1 MLCILYVNI
10 VGFCLGFTGLL
21 TEWALPAT
29 FQRRWLW
36 CLVLAMSIAVPGY
49 YRTHHN
55 WSVDT
60 ALAGQGAP
68 PSTGQLSAAP
78 FALLDPAWW
87 QHTQSYNRAIN
98 RFWLTVSAM
107 LFLWGV
113 ANSLRVLV
121 LVSSARRQQG
131 GSAAIDGVPVVVT
144 DSIGPA
150 TAGLWDSQVLVPR
163 WVLALSGVQ
172 RQYVLRHEDEH
183 RRLHDA
189 HLLLVTSLV
198 LLLMPWNLA
207 AWWQLRRLALAVE
220 TDCDNRVIAALG
232 DPHGYGELLLK
243 VAQATSHAPRLQPA
257 LLGAGM
263 LERRLRE
270 LVGPP
275 RQQVQRFIAAAAACV
290 LLVLAFSMPH
300 PVLSNELHRHGGTA
314 TAATTTAH
322 TQHPQH

>member
-10 VGFCLGFTGLL
+10 VGFCLGFAALL
-21 TEWALPAT
+21 VERALPST
-29 FQRRWLW
+29 FPRRWLW

-60 ALAGQGAP
+60 ALATRAVQ
-68 PSTGQLSAAP
+68 PSSGQLAAAP
-78 FALLDPAWW
+78 FAPLDPGWW
-87 QHTQSYNRAIN
+87 QRTESYDQAIN
-98 RFWLTVSAM
+98 RVWLSVSAM
-107 LFLWGV
+107 LFLWGL
-113 ANSLRVLV
+113 ANSWRVLR
-121 LVSSARRQQG
+121 LVSNARRRQG
-131 GSAAIDGVPVVVT
+131 SFASIDGVPVVVT

-150 TAGLWDSQVLVPR
+150 TVGLWDSQVLVPR

-183 RRLHDA
+183 RRSHDA

-207 AWWQLRRLALAVE
+207 FWWQLRRLALAVE
-220 TDCDNRVIAALG
+220 TDCDSRVVAAIG
-232 DPHGYGELLLK
+232 DAHGYGELLLK
-243 VAQATSHAPRLQPA
+243 VAQATSGAPRLQPA

-263 LERRLRE
+263 LERRLTE

-275 RQQVQRFIAAAAACV
+275 RQRVQRLIAAAAACA
-290 LLVLAFSMPH
+290 LLMLAFSMPH
-300 PVLSNELHRHGGTA
+300 PVLSKGSHHHP
-314 TAATTTAH
+314 ATTSVATKAAH
-322 TQHPQH
+322 AQHPQR

>member
-10 VGFCLGFTGLL
+10 VGFCLGFAGLL
-21 TEWALPAT
+21 VERALPAT
-29 FQRRWLW
+29 FQRRWVW

-49 YRTHHN
+49 YRSHHS
-55 WSVDT
+55 WAIDQ
-60 ALAGQGAP
+60 APAGHATP
-68 PSTGQLSAAP
+68 PSTSQLAAAP
-78 FALLDPAWW
+78 FAPLDPEWW
-87 QHTQSYNRAIN
+87 QRTESYNRPIN
-98 RFWLTVSAM
+98 RIWLALSAM

-113 ANSLRVLV
+113 ANSWRVLR
-121 LVSSARRQQG
+121 LVSTARRRQG
-131 GSAAIDGVPVVVT
+131 GSASIDGVPVLVT

-150 TAGLWDSQVLVPR
+150 TVGLWDSQVLVPR

-172 RQYVLRHEDEH
+172 RQYVLHHEDEH
-183 RRLHDA
+183 RRAHDA
-189 HLLLVTSLV
+189 HLLLATSLV

-207 AWWQLRRLALAVE
+207 FWWQLRRLALAVE
-220 TDCDNRVIAALG
+220 TDCDNRVVAALG
-232 DPHGYGELLLK
+232 DAHGYGELLLK
-243 VAQATSHAPRLQPA
+243 VAQATSRAPRLQPA

-275 RQQVQRFIAAAAACV
+275 RQQLQRLMMAAAACA

-314 TAATTTAH
+314 TPATTTAH
-322 TQHPQH
+322 TQHLPH